1 MIGFGIDEIQA
12 EYVAEIKL
20 RHLNREYILKR
31 TKDLEDLEK
40 EIAELDEILKSKAR
54 IKTII
59 VKELKSIAEKYG
71 QPRKSIIIYDDVARY
86 EEETVEIPDYPVNLF
101 FTKEGYFKKI
111 TPQSLRMSGEQ
122 KLKDGDEIIQELE
135 FTNNCDL
142 CSLQTSVRCIR
153 QRLMIL
159 HRQRQAYSVTMLPQS
174 LVLTKAK
181 MQ

>member
-71 QPRKSIIIYDDVARY
+71 QPRKSIIIYDDVAKY

-111 TPQSLRMSGEQ
+111 TPQSLRMSASKSLKTVT
-122 KLKDGDEIIQELE
+122 KLFRSLSSQTTAT
-135 FTNNCDL
+135 F

-174 LVLTKAK
+174 LALMKAK
-181 MQ
+181 ML